1 MVTAEEEGSETGM
14 VESTGQRRRGEDR
27 AGEKRASKKGEEKG
41 GGGGGREGDML
52 FEEESRS
59 FQCPTPKVLK
69 GQHSP
74 EKATLGKASST
85 NCLGGC

>member
-41 GGGGGREGDML
+41 GGYAIRGGKQEFPM
-52 FEEESRS
+52 
-59 FQCPTPKVLK
+59 PNT
-69 GQHSP
+69 
-74 EKATLGKASST
+74 
-85 NCLGGC
+85 